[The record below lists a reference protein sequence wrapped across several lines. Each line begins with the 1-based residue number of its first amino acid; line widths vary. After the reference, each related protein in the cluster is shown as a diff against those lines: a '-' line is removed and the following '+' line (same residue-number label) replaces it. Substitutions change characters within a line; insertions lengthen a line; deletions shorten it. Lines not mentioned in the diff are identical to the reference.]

1 MNSSVVEK
9 PPRRRRRKK
18 TKALRRRHRQRRDKR
33 PVDFTTWMFAVA
45 ARAAKEEADWARDYF
60 WQQGLVETKSW
71 GTATL
76 LQHPSLWQAA
86 LNIADYHFRP
96 RGRDPDGFQDFP
108 LARDLDY
115 DDVVGIPFPLAVN
128 AAQHDPVLRLGQRDG
143 WPGLGFIPFS
153 Q

>member
-1 MNSSVVEK
+1 MNTTAVEK

-18 TKALRRRHRQRRDKR
+18 TKAVRRRHRQRRDKR
-33 PVDFTTWMFAVA
+33 PVDFTVWMFAVA
-45 ARAAKEEADWARDYF
+45 ARADKEEADWARDY
-60 WQQGLVETKSW
+60 WERQLQTTQTW

-76 LQHPSLWQAA
+76 LQRPSLWQAA

-128 AAQHDPVLRLGQRDG
+128 AAQHDPVMRLGRRDG
-143 WPGLGFIPFS
+143 WSGLGFT